1 MPDEKVRSLGNF
13 LDRVRDCRKWWN
25 LSESSKE
32 LWFRGEKRPYET
44 ILRPQL
50 YRPPKGRSMKP
61 VPELLD
67 IENDLYEDFQRCAVQ
82 LREERISDDDWDWD
96 SYFLMQHHNAPTRL
110 LDWSDGALMAL
121 HFAVRNKPD
130 DDREDPVVYILEP
143 YRLLDKLKAL
153 PDTEIA
159 KQQWKEYREK
169 YPSAGLS
176 PDEWEEAYL
185 PEDEE
190 ERPKLPMPRLP
201 LLLDF
206 SHITRRVAAQRSR
219 FIVFGSDPDWLAEE
233 FRKPE
238 STIRAVTIDAGSC
251 RQIRVELRD
260 SGITESVIYPDL
272 DGLGREMKQLWDDRN
287 TQS

>member
-1 MPDEKVRSLGNF
+1 MPDRSVQSLGNF
-13 LDRVRDCRKWWN
+13 LDRVADCRKWWD
-25 LSESSKE
+25 SESSRE
-32 LWFRGEKRPYET
+32 LWFRGERRQYET

-50 YRPPKGRSMKP
+50 YRQPKGRSLKP

-67 IENDLYEDFQRCAVQ
+67 IENDLYEGFKRCAVQ
-82 LREERISDDDWDWD
+82 LCNEKISDDDWSWD

-121 HFAVRNKPD
+121 HFAVRNKVD
-130 DDREDPVVYILEP
+130 EDREDPVVYVLEP

-159 KQQWKEYREK
+159 KQQWRAYAEK
-169 YPSAGLS
+169 NPSDDLAA
-176 PDEWEEAYL
+176 DEWEDAYL

-190 ERPKLPMPRLP
+190 DRAELTIPRLP

-206 SHITRRVAAQRSR
+206 SHITRRIAAQRSR
-219 FIVFGSDPDWLAEE
+219 LIVFGTDPDWLAEE
-233 FRKPE
+233 FRKPQ
-238 STIRAVTIDAGSC
+238 SAIRAITIDASFS
-251 RQIRVELRD
+251 RQIRIELKD

-287 TQS
+287 SRR